1 MTQLVICVVQQYDF
15 SLSAATVVG
24 YVGTAVT
31 AMEHDGV
38 VQLTVVVSVPSQT
51 YEMEQNFSLL
61 VNTLDGTAT
70 GVTLCTHSSQ

>member
-1 MTQLVICVVQQYDF
+1 MICAVQPYDL

-24 YVGTAVT
+24 YVQTDVT
-31 AMEHDGV
+31 AFEHDGV
-38 VQLTVVVSVPSQT
+38 AQLTVVVSVPSQT